1 MKFVSQVV
9 AFFRY
14 ILSVFIRVHLWFPS
28 FSFRVVGVFRGLN
41 FRIMELGPGGG
52 ALTKVGQCVSPVG
65 VARGESDQRRSTGI
79 GLTSFETRNT
89 RDSDEFDREIHR
101 PRERRTRQLPDQSV
115 HAKEGI

>member
-9 AFFRY
+9 PFFRY

-65 VARGESDQRRSTGI
+65 VSVVPLLFA
-79 GLTSFETRNT
+79 NP
-89 RDSDEFDREIHR
+89 REIR
-101 PRERRTRQLPDQSV
+101 VSKRSGRL
-115 HAKEGI
+115 